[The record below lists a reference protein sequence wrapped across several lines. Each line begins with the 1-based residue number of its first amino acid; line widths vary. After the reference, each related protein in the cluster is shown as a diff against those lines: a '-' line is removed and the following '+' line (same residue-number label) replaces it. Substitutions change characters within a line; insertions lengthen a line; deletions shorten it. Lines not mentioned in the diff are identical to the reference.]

1 MRDLKIRM
9 HYFFLIFL
17 FFVVVVVVNK
27 LLNTSTLVLFIRIQL
42 DSVLLLLQSKIAQE
56 KKDFNKKPG
65 KVREI
70 FLSSEFLLLRPWAN
84 VERLE
89 RH

>member
-1 MRDLKIRM
+1 MNALL
-9 HYFFLIFL
+9 FLNFL
-17 FFVVVVVVNK
+17 FFVVVVVNK

-56 KKDFNKKPG
+56 KKDFNKKTG